1 MVREGIWV
9 VTFVLAGT
17 LLSMRTT
24 EAEAPA
30 HARGVL
36 LVANKYDHTLGIVDP
51 ESGNQ
56 LATVAVDVT
65 GHEVTASPDGRL
77 AYVPIYGDS
86 GVGMAGSDGHTIHVI
101 DICARHRVATI
112 DFGKPTRPHDAK
124 FGPKGLLYVTTE
136 LTNSISVINPRTNR
150 IVATLPTGQPES
162 HMLAITHDGK
172 RIYTSNAHAGTVSVI
187 DVPNRKVIAV
197 IPISKYAQRISLS
210 ADERLAFTAD
220 QTKPQLAVIET
231 TTNRIKDWVP
241 LPAVAYGTA
250 ATRDGRWLV
259 AALPSANQVAV
270 IDLKSMKVTRTIDV
284 APDPQEVLVRPD
296 NEVAYVSSH
305 VGKVSVINL
314 KTWRVDKSI
323 SVGKGSDGL
332 GWARRN

>member
-1 MVREGIWV
+1 MGHERVWFTVIVFAAMALPWG
-9 VTFVLAGT
+9 A
-17 LLSMRTT
+17 
-24 EAEAPA
+24 AEARGPA
-30 HARGVL
+30 HSRGVL
-36 LVANKYDHTLGIVDP
+36 LVANKSDHTLGIVDP
-51 ESGNQ
+51 EAGEEV
-56 LATVAVDVT
+56 ATVAVDVT
-65 GHEVTASPDGRL
+65 GHEVTASPDGRF

-86 GVGMAGSDGHTIHVI
+86 GVGMPGSDGHTIHVI
-101 DICARHRVATI
+101 DIAARHRVATI
-112 DFGKPTRPHDAK
+112 DFGKPTRPHDAV

-136 LTNSISVINPRTNR
+136 LTNSISVINPRNNR

-162 HMLAITHDGK
+162 HMLALTHDGK

-210 ADERLAFTAD
+210 TDERLAFTAD

-231 TTNRIKDWVP
+231 MTNRIKNWVP

-250 ATRDGRWLV
+250 ATRDGRWLI

-270 IDLKSMKVTRTIDV
+270 IDLKSMKVARTIDV

-296 NEVAYVSSH
+296 NEVAYVSSP
-305 VGKVSVINL
+305 VGKISVINL
-314 KTWRVDKSI
+314 KTWQVDKSI
-323 SVGKGSDGL
+323 TVGKGSDGL
-332 GWARRN
+332 GWARKN

>member
-1 MVREGIWV
+1 MVRERTWMTV
-9 VTFVLAGT
+9 VALAVM
-17 LLSMRTT
+17 LLPIR
-24 EAEAPA
+24 AVQAAGPA
-30 HARGVL
+30 DARGVL
-36 LVANKYDHTLGIVDP
+36 LVANKADHTLGIVDP
-51 ESGNQ
+51 ETGEEV
-56 LATVAVDVT
+56 ATVTVDVT
-65 GHEVTASPDGRL
+65 GHEVTASPSGRF

-86 GVGMAGSDGHTIHVI
+86 GVGMPGSDGHTIHVI
-101 DICARHRVATI
+101 DIHARHRVATI
-112 DFGKPTRPHDAK
+112 DFRKPTRPHDAV

-136 LTNSISVINPRTNR
+136 LMNSISVINPRNNR

-162 HMLAITHDGK
+162 HMLAITRDGK

-187 DVPNRKVIAV
+187 DVPNRKVIAI
-197 IPISKYAQRISLS
+197 IPVSKYAQRIALS
-210 ADERLAFTAD
+210 TDERLAFTAD
-220 QTKPQLAVIET
+220 QTQPQLAVIDT
-231 TTNRIKDWVP
+231 TTNRVKDWVP
-241 LPAVAYGTA
+241 LPAIAYGTA

-270 IDLKSMKVTRTIDV
+270 IDLQSMKVARTIDV

-296 NEVAYVSSH
+296 NKVAYVSSQ

-314 KTWRVDKSI
+314 ETWQVDKSI